1 MSKTSDDAG
10 KVWPWI
16 WLIVAFVIII
26 WSLFLLEWFP
36 WWITEERGEFG
47 DSFGVVNALFSGLA
61 FAGVIWA
68 IILQKKELA
77 LQREELANTREEI
90 KGQKEQLEA
99 QNQTLQKQNFESSFF
114 QLLGLYNDI
123 VNSMAVQRN
132 SRELSGRECFG
143 FMLREFRDIFKKED
157 ERFWKDELI
166 FWDGWYKEW
175 PEARRGFINHKYDRT
190 YAISIGI

>member
-68 IILQKKELA
+68 IILQKGTCASAGGISEYTGRN
-77 LQREELANTREEI
+77 QGT
-90 KGQKEQLEA
+90 KG
-99 QNQTLQKQNFESSFF
+99 T
-114 QLLGLYNDI
+114 
-123 VNSMAVQRN
+123 
-132 SRELSGRECFG
+132 
-143 FMLREFRDIFKKED
+143 
-157 ERFWKDELI
+157 
-166 FWDGWYKEW
+166 
-175 PEARRGFINHKYDRT
+175 T
-190 YAISIGI
+190 